1 MECLYQAK
9 PFSSPTLVVKKTDET
24 WKICSDYR
32 ALNQKTINDKFSIS
46 VIDELLNDLYGVKI
60 FSKLDLWSGYHQIRV
75 QEQDISKTVFKTHEG
90 Y

>member
-1 MECLYQAK
+1 MKLEGYVVITK
-9 PFSSPTLVVKKTDET
+9 PLIK
-24 WKICSDYR
+24 
-32 ALNQKTINDKFSIS
+32 KTINDKFSIS

-75 QEQDISKTVFKTHEG
+75 QEQNISKIVFRIHEG